1 MIVKICTNSIA
12 PMKKIICSILC
23 LLLGA
28 AGLAS
33 AQSPDAVP
41 AHGTIEIQVRGIPND
56 DATAI
61 SGQYLLDGNGTIR
74 MPQLP
79 AGQDVLRVVGKT
91 ARQTPAL
98 KHFSRPG
105 FPQGSRVFYCPG
117 SGRSC

>member
-1 MIVKICTNSIA
+1 
-12 PMKKIICSILC
+12 MKKIICSILC

-41 AHGTIEIQVRGIPND
+41 AHGTIEIQVRGIPTD

-91 ARQTPAL
+91 ARQIEDMLMAAY
-98 KHFSRPG
+98 KRRNCIRP
-105 FPQGSRVFYCPG
+105 PLSW
-117 SGRSC
+117 